1 MSKNSGF
8 EVLFFSP
15 NSFESKYMILVV
27 TLGSPGEMYTRAR
40 LSLLGSCESILKLT
54 VEQLLSNFMP

>member
-27 TLGSPGEMYTRAR
+27 TLGSTEEMYTRAR
-40 LSLLGSCESILKLT
+40 LSLLGSCENILKLT

>member
-8 EVLFFSP
+8 KVLFFSP

-27 TLGSPGEMYTRAR
+27 TLGSPEEMYTRAR
-40 LSLLGSCESILKLT
+40 LSLLGSCENILKLT